1 MSCYRHLGFLTE
13 HVGPTTSRRGQS
25 GCRSG
30 ESQFR
35 FRWGQNLE
43 KRQTDGKVMK
53 SDGKPWE
60 CVKIDVRIPKWW
72 WKDNME
78 SVLKT
83 SSKPWSRYPPSMCL
97 LKQLKESPF
106 WSRHVTTW
114 NQKSNFFQMTRCL
127 QNSPCWWAWSSKALP
142 PIIGTGSSLAA
153 LDLGSDR

>member
-83 SSKPWSRYPPSMCL
+83 SSKPWSRWSTIHVPFEATERKSFLVTTCHDMKPE
-97 LKQLKESPF
+97 KQL
-106 WSRHVTTW
+106 
-114 NQKSNFFQMTRCL
+114 FQMTRCL